1 MNRLSLAA
9 FLIALATGALAQNA
23 PSASKKVE
31 VGRQPSAAAGGT
43 AAPQDTR
50 ASSSLFRELDCNG
63 DGVLTAEELWTD
75 QARRGNW
82 IAIDRNRNGRITPS
96 EFRAV
101 NPR

>member
-1 MNRLSLAA
+1 MNRLPVAVL
-9 FLIALATGALAQNA
+9 LIALAPVALAQNA
-23 PSASKKVE
+23 PSTPKQVE
-31 VGRQPSAAAGGT
+31 LGRQPSAAAGGT

-50 ASSSLFRELDCNG
+50 ASASLFRELDRNG
-63 DGVLTAEELWTD
+63 DGVLTADELSTE